1 MNFRL
6 GTQLAQKCYR
16 NQLGFVM
23 EQRVDG
29 GVVNPITEPAIN
41 TRQTLGLLWLKNNVV
56 PTDWDEQHEL
66 FDGFDASNGLA
77 MFLVS
82 AVAAQPSARNPH
94 EIEGSS
100 VGQPPVKW
108 RKERILGAGGQKNGG
123 ISDSPTTH
131 RRPEPRQHWRSGQKK
146 SQPIGVG
153 ISNYGGD
160 GWN

>member
-41 TRQTLGLLWLKNNVV
+41 TKQTLGLLWLKNNVV

-82 AVAAQPSARNPH
+82 AVAAQPTARNPH

-100 VGQPPVKW
+100 VGQPPVNW
-108 RKERILGAGGQKNGG
+108 RKERIFGVGGQENGG
-123 ISDSPTTH
+123 YFRLADNGPRPGTAPH
-131 RRPEPRQHWRSGQKK
+131 RRDR
-146 SQPIGVG
+146 
-153 ISNYGGD
+153 
-160 GWN
+160 